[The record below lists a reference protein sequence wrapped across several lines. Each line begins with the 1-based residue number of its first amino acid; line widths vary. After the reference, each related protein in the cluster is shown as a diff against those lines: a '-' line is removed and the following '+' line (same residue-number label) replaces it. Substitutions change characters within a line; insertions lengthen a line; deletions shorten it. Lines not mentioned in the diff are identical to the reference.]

1 MLRAQG
7 MTPAELRRMVFTQ
20 TGLMGLLAGLMAV
33 PLGLALAAV
42 LVFVVNVR
50 SFGWTLAFTV
60 SPWILAQAVLLAV
73 GAALLAGAYPA
84 WRMSRSDPALAMREE

>member
-1 MLRAQG
+1 
-7 MTPAELRRMVFTQ
+7 MVVLE
-20 TGLMGLLAGLMAV
+20 TGLLGLWAGLLAV

-60 SPWILAQAVLLAV
+60 SSGVLLQAVGLALA
-73 GAALLAGAYPA
+73 AALLAGAYPA
-84 WRMSRSDPALAMREE
+84 WKMARTSPALAMREG